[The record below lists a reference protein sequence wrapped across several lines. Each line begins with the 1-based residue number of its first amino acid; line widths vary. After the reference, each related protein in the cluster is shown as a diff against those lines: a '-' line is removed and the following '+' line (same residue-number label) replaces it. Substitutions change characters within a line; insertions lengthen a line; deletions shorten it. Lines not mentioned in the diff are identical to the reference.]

1 MPATQ
6 GGPRF
11 DEISRKWLA
20 LAERRLAH
28 FIDLYRSGR
37 WQRYYTKERFVLC
50 VRDAV
55 MAVTIWQRLA
65 GEAPLADKNDLR
77 PAA

>member
-1 MPATQ
+1 MPAAQ
-6 GGPRF
+6 SGPRF
-11 DEISRKWLA
+11 DENSRKWLH

-28 FIDLYRSGR
+28 FIELYCSGR
-37 WQRYYTKERFVLC
+37 WQRYYTKERFVVC

-55 MAVTIWQRLA
+55 VAVTIWKKLA
-65 GEAPLADKNDLR
+65 GRAVVADKNDLR